1 MQRCLLE
8 HRTGWQGI
16 RTALHPRCRQLA
28 HGVIIMSK
36 FRKHR
41 VAGLLREVISDIV
54 LHKIKDPRVQDVTI
68 TEVRL
73 SNDLKS
79 ARVYF
84 GCLAA
89 TDPDL
94 RKQGLES
101 ALGFI
106 RRELRRELDLKYIPE
121 LTFSYDTSF
130 DYSSRIN
137 RILKDL
143 NISSSDDHE

>member
-1 MQRCLLE
+1 
-8 HRTGWQGI
+8 
-16 RTALHPRCRQLA
+16 
-28 HGVIIMSK
+28 MSK

-54 LHKIKDPRVQDVTI
+54 FHKIKDPRVRDVTI
-68 TEVRL
+68 TEVRM

-84 GCLAA
+84 GCLASS
-89 TDPDL
+89 DPET

-121 LTFSYDTSF
+121 LMFSYDTSF
-130 DYSSRIN
+130 DHSSKIS
-137 RILKDL
+137 RILKEL
-143 NISSSDDHE
+143 HASNSHEDE

>member
-1 MQRCLLE
+1 
-8 HRTGWQGI
+8 
-16 RTALHPRCRQLA
+16 
-28 HGVIIMSK
+28 MSK
-36 FRKHR
+36 FRKDR

-54 LHKIKDPRVQDVTI
+54 LHKIKDPRVQNVTI
-68 TEVRL
+68 TEVRV

-84 GCLAA
+84 GCL
-89 TDPDL
+89 TSSDPET

-121 LTFSYDTSF
+121 LMFSYDTSF
-130 DYSSRIN
+130 DHSLKIN
-137 RILKDL
+137 RILKELHTSTPYED
-143 NISSSDDHE
+143 E